1 MADQVNPLGGLV
13 PGVPK
18 TPATVSAPPRPIP
31 TKTPSKDPSTPG
43 GQDSVRAEGRDG
55 SREGHEGLDAAVQ
68 RVADFIQQAPSDL
81 KFMVDQETGQY
92 FFKILDPVTHETIR
106 QVPSEEVLAMARR
119 LHQLGDSKGATGVLV
134 DAEG

>member
-13 PGVPK
+13 PGVPQ
-18 TPATVSAPPRPIP
+18 TPAPVSAPPRPIP
-31 TKTPSKDPSTPG
+31 TKTASKGPSAPG
-43 GQDSVRAEGRDG
+43 EKVSARAEGQDG
-55 SREGHEGLDAAVQ
+55 SHEGLDAAVKS
-68 RVADFIQQAPSDL
+68 VADFIQQAPSDL